1 MYLQIAWQPN
11 FETGITVVDTQ
22 HRMLVEMINQIES
35 ADATGLQKIVNDLAD
50 YASLHFDTE
59 EILML
64 QYAFPGAK
72 AHATEHEKFSR
83 QVAHLLAEKELA
95 VVTDKTNLFS
105 FLKSWLINHI
115 QVSDQEMAKFIKTA
129 QIG

>member
-1 MYLQIAWQPN
+1 MRLQIAWQPD
-11 FETGITVVDTQ
+11 FETGIAVVDTQ
-22 HRMLVEMINQIES
+22 HRMLVEMINRIET
-35 ADATGLQKIVNDLAD
+35 ADAAGLQNVVNDLAD

-72 AHATEHEKFSR
+72 EHAAEHEKFSR
-83 QVAHLLAEKELA
+83 QVAHLRAEKELA